1 VKRPLVYLGNPLLRK
16 QCLEVEKITDEIKE
30 LVSDMVETMDAN
42 NGVGLA
48 AIQIGVLKKI
58 FVIREVFEDEHGEA
72 YLGEV
77 EVFINPRISNP
88 SKKTEILPEGCLSVP
103 GIHME
108 VVRPVEITVEWLDL
122 EGNKH
127 LKVIKDFKAREIL
140 HENDHL
146 NGTLFIDRLS
156 NDQKKEIDHL
166 LKEIIQK
173 YN

>member
-16 QCLEVEKITDEIKE
+16 QCLEVEKIDEEIKQ
-30 LVSDMVETMDAN
+30 LVSDMIETMDAN

-48 AIQIGVLKKI
+48 AIQIGVLKRI
-58 FVIREVFEDEHGEA
+58 FVIREVLEDEKGEA
-72 YLGEV
+72 YLGEP
-77 EVFINPRISNP
+77 EVFINPKISNP
-88 SKKTEILPEGCLSVP
+88 SKKIEVLPEGCLSVP

-108 VVRPVEITVEWLDL
+108 VERPIEVHVEWLDL
-122 EGNKH
+122 NGSRHK
-127 LKVIKDFKAREIL
+127 KSIKGFKAREIL

-146 NGTLFIDRLS
+146 NGTVFIDRLS